1 MVSLETFQA
10 MPKSGDS
17 NSSPRISFSGE
28 YLDEKCLISM
38 SPRSPNEIERNRKP
52 RSGEFEFLSS
62 NVTSQTML
70 SADELFFEGKLL
82 PFWQVQNSEKLEKIC
97 LKEKEEEEKKEVKQ
111 THKETATRVTTWYVD
126 DDPSPRPPKCTV
138 LWKELMR
145 LRKQRPSSLSPSSSS
160 SSSSS
165 SCSFGGD
172 LPPIAEGREGS
183 GGNREKHAKRM
194 KKGLERTRST
204 SIKIRPMVNV
214 PICTQGKNNSQLPPL
229 FTVKKGRL
237 DR

>member
-1 MVSLETFQA
+1 
-10 MPKSGDS
+10 
-17 NSSPRISFSGE
+17 
-28 YLDEKCLISM
+28 
-38 SPRSPNEIERNRKP
+38 
-52 RSGEFEFLSS
+52 
-62 NVTSQTML
+62 ML